1 MIAKVSQAV
10 IMAAGTSTRT
20 YPLTVDRPK
29 PLLPVVNKPI
39 LQHLLA
45 QLQGLVEEVILIV
58 GFEQAQI
65 RAAFGERFYGMRLI
79 YVEQTNPMGTGD
91 ALRQALPFIHGRF
104 FLLYG
109 DDLIHRSDLE
119 RLAQYPYAV
128 LCTSVPDPRPY
139 NVLVLTPDDYI
150 LRIIEKP
157 DMQTI
162 QRIASTAATATTA
175 AAATTA
181 ATAAAAAAGAL
192 SSFAPYVLES
202 EVAEAVDAIELSPRG
217 EYELVDIAENLPGG
231 HHLKAVRMQ
240 AYWLPVGYPWKL
252 LEANRFLLNRDPPPL
267 SVLDIGPHVTIEA
280 PVLIGPGTV
289 VEAGC
294 TLGAGTTLG
303 RNCHIAAGSRLINCL
318 IMDNVQV
325 GEACHLEDSIV
336 MDDVVIEREV
346 VTLTQ
351 ASDSSTIRS
360 QVKGELLDTG
370 RRSLGVVLA
379 HDVHVGPRC
388 QFHPGIKV
396 WPGQYIPMDCDVKVD
411 IEKEVSCGPS
421 NVA

>member
-1 MIAKVSQAV
+1 MIAKVTQAV

-45 QLQGLVEEVILIV
+45 QLRGLVEEVILIV

-139 NVLVLTPDDYI
+139 NVLALTPDDYI

-157 DMQTI
+157 DTQTI
-162 QRIASTAATATTA
+162 QRIASTAA
-175 AAATTA
+175 A
-181 ATAAAAAAGAL
+181 ATAGTL
-192 SSFAPYVLES
+192 SSFAPYVLEP
-202 EVAEAVDAIELSPRG
+202 EVAEAVDAIELSPRW

-252 LEANRFLLNRDPPPL
+252 LEANRFLLNRDPPPPP
-267 SVLDIGPHVTIEA
+267 VLDTEPHVTIET

-318 IMDNVQV
+318 IMDNVQI

-336 MDDVVIEREV
+336 MDNVVIEREV
-346 VTLTQ
+346 RSLTQ
-351 ASDSSTIRS
+351 TSDGSTIRS

-370 RRSLGVVLA
+370 RCSLGVVLA

-388 QFHPGIKV
+388 QFHPGVKV
-396 WPGQYIPMDCDVKVD
+396 WPGQYIPGGCDVKVD